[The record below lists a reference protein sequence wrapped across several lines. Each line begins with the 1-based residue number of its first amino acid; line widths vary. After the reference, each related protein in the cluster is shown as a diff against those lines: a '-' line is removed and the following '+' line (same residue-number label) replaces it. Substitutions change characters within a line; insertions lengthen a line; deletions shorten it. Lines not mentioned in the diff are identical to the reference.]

1 MSIQRP
7 LSAWLRPTRLRAL
20 FQWALLATCL
30 YLGIRFGLFVRHFAT
45 YGQTPAIERPPGVEG
60 FLPIGAL
67 VGLKHWLVN
76 GIIDPVHPAAL
87 VLFLTFLALAVLTK
101 NSFCSWFCP
110 VGTLSEWLWKGRG
123 KLFGRPLQ
131 LWPWLDLPL
140 RGVKYLLLLF
150 FLKLIVIDMPADA
163 LQGFLASPYWA
174 VADVKMLHFFT
185 DPSALSLVII
195 GILIVLSAIYRNFW
209 CRYLCPY
216 GALLGLLS
224 LLSPLKIA
232 RQREHC
238 TACRRCT
245 AVCPAQI
252 KIHKLETV
260 RSLECTACL
269 TCVANC
275 PAPGAL
281 DLRLAFWQ
289 RPLPGWGFALLVLLI
304 FTGGIVTGI
313 VSGHWES
320 SLTTQDFQ
328 QLIPFASR
336 LGH

>member
-1 MSIQRP
+1 MTTYHNDANG
-7 LSAWLRPTRLRAL
+7 LKPTRLRML
-20 FQWALLATCL
+20 TQWGVLAVCL
-30 YLGIRFGLFVRHFAT
+30 YLGVRFGLFVRHFET
-45 YGQTPAIERPPGVEG
+45 FGLTPAYARPAGVEG

-67 VGLKHWLVN
+67 VSFKNWLVN
-76 GIIDPVHPAAL
+76 GTIDPVHPAAL
-87 VLFLTFLALAVLTK
+87 VLFLTFLALAVLTR

-110 VGTLSEWLWKGRG
+110 VGTLADGAWKAGHKLHGRT
-123 KLFGRPLQ
+123 FRV
-131 LWPWLDLPL
+131 WSWLDLPL

-150 FLKLIVIDMPADA
+150 FLKLIVIDMPAAA

-185 DPSALSLVII
+185 SPSTLSLVVL
-195 GILIVLSAIYRNFW
+195 GILTVLSIIYRNFW

-216 GALLGLLS
+216 GALLGLLG
-224 LLSPLKIA
+224 LLSPLKVR
-232 RQREHC
+232 RQQQHC
-238 TACRRCT
+238 TDCRRCS
-245 AVCPAQI
+245 AVCPSQI
-252 KIHKLETV
+252 AVHQRRVV
-260 RSLECTACL
+260 RSPECTACL

-281 DLRLAFWQ
+281 ELRLSFWQ

-304 FTGGIVTGI
+304 FAGGIGAGMLT
-313 VSGHWES
+313 GHWES
-320 SLTTQDFQ
+320 SLTTQDYQ